1 MRTSDSIKILNYVF
15 NNYSNINIEGTIKS
29 GFQTFEKHFKNNT
42 TIKKAMY
49 EPVLKLEQYSNTTF
63 PLLKNE
69 ISHLEIETYSLN
81 NLSAPIDKDTK
92 VGFLTIKVNDEI
104 LKKVDILV
112 KNKIEKKNFK
122 IYYQE
127 LLKNIF
133 NFF

>member
-1 MRTSDSIKILNYVF
+1 MRTTDSIKVLNYVF
-15 NNYSNINIEGTIKS
+15 NNYSNVSIESTIKS
-29 GFQTFEKHFKNNT
+29 SFQDFEKHFKNNI
-42 TIKKAMY
+42 TIKKATA
-49 EPVLKLEQYSNTTF
+49 EPVLELGDLSNTTF

-69 ISHLEIETYSLN
+69 ISHLEVESYSLDN
-81 NLSAPIDKDTK
+81 FVAPVSENTQ
-92 VGFLTIKVNDEI
+92 VGFLTIKTNGEI
-104 LKKVDILV
+104 LKKVDIFV